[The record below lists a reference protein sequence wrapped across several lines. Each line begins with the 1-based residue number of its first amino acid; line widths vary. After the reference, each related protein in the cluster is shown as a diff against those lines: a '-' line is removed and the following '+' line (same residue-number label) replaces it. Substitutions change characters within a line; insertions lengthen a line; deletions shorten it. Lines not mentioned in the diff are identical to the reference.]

1 MCVCIYTFILKKLV
15 QIGEADPRQHT
26 LLVFILKRSVREV
39 GRNDRK
45 EHMNKK
51 LGEMSLKKNP
61 PELSLLTKSKIGKLT
76 QW

>member
-1 MCVCIYTFILKKLV
+1 MCVYIYIYIKKLV
-15 QIGEADPRQHT
+15 QIGEADPRQHV

-39 GRNDRK
+39 GRNDWK

-51 LGEMSLKKNP
+51 LGEMPLKKTP

-76 QW
+76 QC